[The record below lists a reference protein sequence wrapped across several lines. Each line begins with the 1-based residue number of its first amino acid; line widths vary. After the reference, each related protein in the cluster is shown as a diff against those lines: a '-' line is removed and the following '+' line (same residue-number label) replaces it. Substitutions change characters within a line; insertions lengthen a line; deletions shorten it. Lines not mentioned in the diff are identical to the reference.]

1 MNSQVGD
8 GELMA
13 KGYFGLMRGG
23 NSCLTASTKMKVVMD
38 RVKDTRRYT
47 LTRLGKESY
56 VKCRIKEESV
66 SFDFIFKCIVC
77 PF

>member
-1 MNSQVGD
+1 M
-8 GELMA
+8 
-13 KGYFGLMRGG
+13 
-23 NSCLTASTKMKVVMD
+23 TASTNMKVVMD

-47 LTRLGKESY
+47 LTSLGKESY

-66 SFDFIFKCIVC
+66 SFDFIFRCIVC